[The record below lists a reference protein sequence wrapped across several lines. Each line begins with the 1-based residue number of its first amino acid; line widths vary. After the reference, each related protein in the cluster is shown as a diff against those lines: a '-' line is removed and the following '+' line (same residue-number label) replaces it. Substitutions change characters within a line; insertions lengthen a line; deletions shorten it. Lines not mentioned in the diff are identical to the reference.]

1 MPFSRFVARFAG
13 AALLGAC
20 LAPAYGATLTVDIP
34 GCSTVA
40 LGGTGPNYTLTC
52 TQTTQT
58 CAVNATPASP
68 AGGAVATLTVAC
80 SPAAGSVA
88 WQASRD
94 CTTPSVV
101 TGSPLLAT
109 VSESGGRSCV
119 YTATADGGGQASVP
133 LVWSG
138 VGTTP
143 PPPPANAPTGCSIT
157 RTPTSGTLGASGGN
171 ISMSVNCT
179 GGGTVT
185 SRSWRKN
192 ATTGWSTAQAP
203 TDTLPANT
211 AVAQVTYTYGVT
223 ACAGAACA
231 TEVTTTFTVAGST
244 PVGFCGQ
251 YTDVRFINLSWGG
264 YVDTVGTQSNIQPGT
279 MLVGVLNVPAGVT
292 SPQNSPGLISIVEHA
307 GPTAER
313 VMSLST
319 QPCDFRNFVPGAS
332 PTFPPLDSAGTSA
345 PMAWSGGIN
354 PQIQYLFAGDPPG
367 FAPVKPLLNPGGT
380 YYVNLQTIRAQ
391 DGANSCGTGTCDVR
405 ITVNTPN

>member
-1 MPFSRFVARFAG
+1 MPFSRFVARFSG

-20 LAPAYGATLTVDIP
+20 LFPAYGATLTVDIP

-52 TQTTQT
+52 TQNAQT

-80 SPAAGSVA
+80 SPAAASVV

-94 CTTPSVV
+94 CTTPAVV
-101 TGSPLLAT
+101 SGSPLLAT

-133 LVWSG
+133 LVWTG

-143 PPPPANAPTGCSIT
+143 PPNAPTGCSIT
-157 RTPTSGTLGASGGN
+157 RTPANGALGASGGA

-192 ATTGWSTAQAP
+192 ATTGWSTLQAP

-211 AVAQVTYTYGVT
+211 AVSAVSYTYGVT
-223 ACAGAACA
+223 VCAGTACAN
-231 TEVTTTFTVAGST
+231 EVTTTFTVAGST
-244 PVGFCGQ
+244 PVGFCAQ
-251 YTDVRFINLSWGG
+251 YSDVRFINLTWGG
-264 YVDTVGTQSNIQPGT
+264 FVDTVGSQSSVQPGT
-279 MLVGVLNVPAGVT
+279 VLVGVLNVPAGAS
-292 SPQNSPGLISIVEHA
+292 SPLNSPGVVSVVEFS

-313 VMSLST
+313 VMSISP

-332 PTFPPLDSAGTSA
+332 PTFPPLDSSGATA

-354 PQIQYLFAGDPPG
+354 PGIQYLLDGDPPG
-367 FAPVKPLLNPGGT
+367 AFPVKPLLTRGAT
-380 YYVNLQTIRAQ
+380 YYINLQTIRSS
-391 DGANSCGTGTCDVR
+391 DGANSCSSATCDVR
-405 ITVNTPN
+405 ITVNAPS